1 MQVVLYV
8 IKAHWIFFFTE
19 PSPSSKTESEER
31 KALIEVKN
39 IPPLGIK
46 KSDKKTMPSSIK
58 KNGTENHPHLNKPPK
73 VFHKPH
79 SSSSVSSS
87 DEESRQRGFS
97 RPGTTPGRSVLVHGK
112 PRTPGF
118 SFGSAKKVGRRKS
131 ITKFHPENKRK
142 RKLMK
147 PVNNTTNLGVKLWIM
162 TILNVKRKKTASKG
176 IRN

>member
-1 MQVVLYV
+1 MNL
-8 IKAHWIFFFTE
+8 FSFSFLE
-19 PSPSSKTESEER
+19 PSPRSNTEREER

-39 IPPLGIK
+39 KIPQGIK
-46 KSDKKTMPSSIK
+46 KSDKKTMSSSVK
-58 KNGTENHPHLNKPPK
+58 QNGTENQPLLTKRPK

-87 DEESRQRGFS
+87 DEDSRQRGFS

-118 SFGSAKKVGRRKS
+118 SFGSAKKANRRKS

-147 PVNNTTNLGVKLWIM
+147 PVNNASSLGG
-162 TILNVKRKKTASKG
+162 RP
-176 IRN
+176 